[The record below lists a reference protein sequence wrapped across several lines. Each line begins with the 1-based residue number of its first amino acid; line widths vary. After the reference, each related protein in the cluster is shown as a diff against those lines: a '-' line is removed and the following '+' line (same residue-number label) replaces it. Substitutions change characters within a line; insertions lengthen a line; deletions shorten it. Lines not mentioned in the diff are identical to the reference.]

1 MAVILWRLQ
10 MMARDWATAEQ
21 LTGEVFL
28 YGVSAQIKAVS
39 PWPTAEA
46 AVLAD
51 EVLEPLSW
59 FGLLECD
66 QPLERWLHREKAKYR
81 KSPLFDRFLTFNY
94 LP

>member
-10 MMARDWATAEQ
+10 LVADDWATAEQ
-21 LTGEVFL
+21 LTGRVFL
-28 YGVSAQIKAVS
+28 YSVSDQIKAVS

-51 EVLEPLSW
+51 EVLEPLTW

-66 QPLERWLHREKAKYR
+66 QPLERWLRRDKPKYR
-81 KSPLFDRFLTFNY
+81 KSPLFDRFLSFNY